1 VLALVIISGRKN
13 TVLEQ
18 QGDTVGNLVRDVS
31 EQLHKHFVL
40 ILGII
45 VDAKVMRKKKCF
57 RHGNCGMMEGYMSL

>member
-1 VLALVIISGRKN
+1 MLALVIISGRKN

-45 VDAKVMRKKKCF
+45 VDAKVMRKK
-57 RHGNCGMMEGYMSL
+57 NVSGMAIVE